1 MRDGGGCVGLEFA
14 QAMRRLG
21 SRVTIIQQ
29 GSRLLER
36 EDEDVSNAIQ
46 DLMRDEEIEVFV
58 NSEIVMFRGSLET
71 E

>member
-1 MRDGGGCVGLEFA
+1 
-14 QAMRRLG
+14 MRRLG

-46 DLMRDEEIEVFV
+46 ELMRDEEIEVFV